1 MFIDALHVTRKSVPK
16 LIKDPVGLIRDIRT
30 IVESHKNDSGEKSVN
45 GKSLC
50 FWPGL
55 KNEKKW
61 TKLKQL
67 KRESQGSAR
76 DKKGSASGSPAR
88 LVRDALYRCVEL
100 VRAVFPCQGG
110 GVSTRGAPSP
120 AWTAPPPAPT
130 AGWTSGTPPPA
141 CPWWAGP

>member
-55 KNEKKW
+55 KNEKW

-110 GVSTRGAPSP
+110 GVST
-120 AWTAPPPAPT
+120 
-130 AGWTSGTPPPA
+130 AGNGW
-141 CPWWAGP
+141 

>member
-1 MFIDALHVTRKSVPK
+1 MYGLKAIVMFIDALHVTRKSVPK

-67 KRESQGSAR
+67 KRESQALPGTRRAR
-76 DKKGSASGSPAR
+76 PPGP
-88 LVRDALYRCVEL
+88 L
-100 VRAVFPCQGG
+100 QGL
-110 GVSTRGAPSP
+110 
-120 AWTAPPPAPT
+120 
-130 AGWTSGTPPPA
+130 
-141 CPWWAGP
+141 